1 VSKFGFA
8 LALLAGAGVAHAGD
22 AFDGLKCDADIAKA
36 LVGKKIPNGPVVGIE
51 KRYAALQLKHEGSEE
66 LDDPLFYE
74 AWTICGNTYHVLL
87 KKDVIKDVVKADHSK
102 AAPAFLG
109 SCNDKGTPTE
119 HEVLAILKPTGA
131 DKENRLPAAT
141 AWRVDYPGAR
151 FVSIDAS
158 NLMCPHEGIATADGG
173 P

>member
-1 VSKFGFA
+1 MTDAASAPAETAKPVALPVGFTLVDGTITVTGTVRSKA
-8 LALLAGAGVAHAGD
+8 ARSRLLD
-22 AFDGLKCDADIAKA
+22 A
-36 LVGKKIPNGPVVGIE
+36 
-51 KRYAALQLKHEGSEE
+51 
-66 LDDPLFYE
+66 
-74 AWTICGNTYHVLL
+74 
-87 KKDVIKDVVKADHSK
+87 VKADHSK

-109 SCNDKGTPTE
+109 SCDDKGTPTE

-141 AWRVDYPGAR
+141 AWRVDYPSAR
-151 FVSIDAS
+151 FVSTDAS

>member
-1 VSKFGFA
+1 MSKFGFA

-74 AWTICGNTYHVLL
+74 AWTICGSTYHVLL
-87 KKDVIKDVVKADHSK
+87 KKDVIKDAVKADHSK

-109 SCNDKGTPTE
+109 
-119 HEVLAILKPTGA
+119 
-131 DKENRLPAAT
+131 
-141 AWRVDYPGAR
+141 
-151 FVSIDAS
+151 
-158 NLMCPHEGIATADGG
+158 
-173 P
+173 